1 MDVESAHRNDF
12 KTFDPISYLEMRY
25 RKTTDQY
32 RFIFPLQKYMYH
44 EFFTQT
50 FSKCEKNLRILEY
63 GCGPVIMHLIS
74 AVPVATEIVM
84 ADKVP
89 ECLQEVDRWVNG
101 NPQAFDWT
109 AHFDHVVQILEGKG
123 EREAREREKELRKAI
138 KATVQCDIFQDSPIE
153 AGYEGPYDIVM
164 SNQCIDGASKSL
176 KEFQAGVAKLAQLLK
191 PGGRLTMITNSN
203 INLGRSCTYSVGESG
218 EKFPS
223 VGITREFLTATLES
237 IGFMDLH
244 VDACEHGFKE
254 AIAAGTVG
262 SWAQHQPDDFI
273 GYLFVCGTKKP

>member
-1 MDVESAHRNDF
+1 MATCKNDF

-25 RKTTDQY
+25 KKTTDQY
-32 RFIFPLQKYMYH
+32 RFIFPLQKYH
-44 EFFTQT
+44 EFFTET
-50 FSKCEKNLRILEY
+50 FSNCCKNLRILEY

-74 AVPVATEIVM
+74 AVPVAYEIVM

-101 NPQAFDWT
+101 DPQAFDWT
-109 AHFDHVVQILEGKG
+109 AHFDHVVQTLEGKG
-123 EREAREREKELRKAI
+123 EREARNREEELRKAI
-138 KATVQCDIFQDSPIE
+138 KATVQCDIFQDNPIE
-153 AGYEGPYDIVM
+153 AGYEGPYDIIM

-176 KEFQAGVAKLAQLLK
+176 EEFQAGVAKVVQLLK
-191 PGGRLTMITNSN
+191 PGGKLTMITNSN
-203 INLGRSCTYSVGESG
+203 INLGRSCTYTVGESG

-223 VGITREFLTATLES
+223 VGITREFLVATLEG
-237 IGFMDLH
+237 IGIMDLH
-244 VDACEHGFKE
+244 VDVCEHGFKE

-273 GYLFVCGTKKP
+273 GYLFVSGTKKH